1 MRACRAETVIATIEA
16 ARAELGDTEHPA
28 GTVRIAS
35 AASAVPAILLPIM
48 RQLRDHHPRIEV
60 AISEAEPAEVV
71 QRLQDDDDL
80 GIVYDYSIRPR
91 FVPDGQGTVLIG
103 HEPIYLVAPADAGV
117 RGPIERPADLLQVS
131 SATWITNARGV
142 EDDELTSRLCGLA
155 GFKPRMVHRAD
166 SYELLGQ
173 MVAAGLG
180 VAFVP
185 ALALAHAPDG
195 VACQRL
201 AGIPVRRRI
210 FLLTRPGRADCP
222 PVAMVRTLIREEASR
237 LAEVGPAD
245 LVAR

>member
-1 MRACRAETVIATIEA
+1 
-16 ARAELGDTEHPA
+16 
-28 GTVRIAS
+28 
-35 AASAVPAILLPIM
+35 
-48 RQLRDHHPRIEV
+48 
-60 AISEAEPAEVV
+60 
-71 QRLQDDDDL
+71 
-80 GIVYDYSIRPR
+80 
-91 FVPDGQGTVLIG
+91 
-103 HEPIYLVAPADAGV
+103 
-117 RGPIERPADLLQVS
+117 
-131 SATWITNARGV
+131 
-142 EDDELTSRLCGLA
+142 
-155 GFKPRMVHRAD
+155 
-166 SYELLGQ
+166 